1 MMKIE
6 IRDKDNLLTSL
17 DVSKIV
23 EIKVTKDKEF
33 IYFDKIKDGTYRM
46 TYTKRDK

>member
-1 MMKIE
+1 MKIE
-6 IRDKDNLLTSL
+6 IRDEDKQITSF

-46 TYTKRDK
+46 TYTKKV